1 MSTIITKSQ
10 LYELIQSLLAEGSQV
25 AAPVAASAERFFFQH
40 LTQSEGAVL
49 DSSIM
54 PTNSIKEFFFPKHE
68 VLYSFKREGK
78 EVKLADAQ
86 PFAGPQFV
94 FGARPCDAASLPILD
109 KLFAWDFQDRFF
121 QQRRENT
128 TVITLACETADANC
142 FCTSVGL
149 SPASTEGADAM
160 LLDLKDGTYEVR
172 TLTDKGQKLF
182 HGKTGNSAKG
192 GSTATPP
199 EKKFDINRVT
209 EYLTEHFDDPIFAE
223 TSLRCVGCGACT
235 YLCPTCHCFDIV
247 DEGGTSQGKR
257 VKNWDT
263 CQFALFTHHAS
274 GHNPRSNQAQRQR
287 NRVQHKFRIYP
298 DKFGDVLCTGCGN
311 CTRECS
317 ASLGIWPVLKEIDEK
332 AK

>member
-1 MSTIITKSQ
+1 MSAITLS
-10 LYELIQSLLAEGSQV
+10 ELQKLLQSLLKSGMQV
-25 AAPVAASAERFFFQH
+25 AAPVAGPEGRFFFQY
-40 LTQSEGAVL
+40 LTPQDEAVL

-68 VLYSFKREGK
+68 ILYSFHREGK
-78 EVKLADAQ
+78 EVSLTDAL
-86 PFAGPQFV
+86 PFTGPQFV

-109 KLFAWDFQDRFF
+109 PIFAWDFQDRFY
-121 QQRRENT
+121 QSRRKNT
-128 TVITLACETADANC
+128 TVVSLACEAADSNC

-149 SPASTEGADAM
+149 SPASTEGADVM
-160 LLDLKDGTYEVR
+160 LLDLKDGTFEVR
-172 TLTDKGQKLF
+172 TFTDKGKKLF
-182 HGKTGNSAKG
+182 SGKTSESEKTGK
-192 GSTATPP
+192 TALSP
-199 EKKFDINRVT
+199 EKKFDFKRVQQ
-209 EYLTEHFDDPIFAE
+209 YLTEHFDDPIYAE

-247 DEGGTSQGKR
+247 DEGGTKQGKR

-298 DKFGDVLCTGCGN
+298 EKFGVILCTGCGN

>member
-1 MSTIITKSQ
+1 MSIVTKSQ
-10 LYELIQSLLAEGSQV
+10 LQEILQSLLASGAQV
-25 AAPVAASAERFFFQH
+25 AAPVVVSEGRFFFQY
-40 LTQSEGAVL
+40 LTQSEEAVL

-68 VLYSFKREGK
+68 ILYTFHREGK
-78 EVKLADAQ
+78 EVKLTDAE
-86 PFAGPQFV
+86 PFVGPQFV

-109 KLFAWDFQDRFF
+109 KVFAWDFQDRFY
-121 QQRRENT
+121 QSRREHT
-128 TVITLACETADANC
+128 TVVSIACEAADVNC

-172 TLTDKGQKLF
+172 ILTDKGKKLF
-182 HGKTGNSAKG
+182 GDKVSKSNKIGT
-192 GSTATPP
+192 TAIPP
-199 EKKFDINRVT
+199 EKKFDCERVQR
-209 EYLTEHFDDPIFAE
+209 YLTEHFDEPIFDV
-223 TSLRCVGCGACT
+223 TGLRCVGCGVCT

-247 DEGGTSQGKR
+247 DEGGTTQGKR

-263 CQFALFTHHAS
+263 CQFAQFTHHAS
-274 GHNPRSNQAQRQR
+274 GHNPRENQSQRQR
-287 NRVQHKFRIYP
+287 NRIQHKFRIYP
-298 DKFGDVLCTGCGN
+298 EKFGVLLCTGCGN

-317 ASLGIWPVLKEIDEK
+317 ATLGVWPVLKEIDEK